1 VISLARIVTGSL
13 KASSS
18 PPSGA
23 SQSTQR
29 AQLKIMTPKFGTES
43 ILCNQT
49 SFGYFCSWE
58 IIEITISAPTCTT
71 HPLSWFIKLDTKKT
85 RFQFHNC
92 KTKWRTIWES
102 CKIGIQKHPLEYSH
116 SWLSNYRLPTD
127 CNEIYFRSQGD
138 KPQKKKLWFEDLGQ
152 QQIRKSR
159 ILQWLVATRLKSNS
173 YNSNQIT
180 FRYWEQKLSFK
191 DLGGGWT
198 N

>member
-13 KASSS
+13 RASSS

-23 SQSTQR
+23 SQSTRR
-29 AQLKIMTPKFGTES
+29 AQLKIMTPNFGTES

-49 SFGYFCSWE
+49 WFGYFCSWE
-58 IIEITISAPTCTT
+58 FIEITISAPTCTT

-102 CKIGIQKHPLEYSH
+102 CKIGIQNTHYSTH
-116 SWLSNYRLPTD
+116 THGYQTTDFLPIAMISDPKET
-127 CNEIYFRSQGD
+127 NPKKRSF
-138 KPQKKKLWFEDLGQ
+138 WFEDLGQ

-159 ILQWLVATRLKSNS
+159 ILQWLMATRIKSSS

-180 FRYWEQKLSFK
+180 LRYWEQKLGFK
-191 DLGGGWT
+191 DWGGWT